1 MPRRPALSRDA
12 LRSDYA
18 FFLLVLGAAEPSC
31 CARAKAICVVA
42 KRISS
47 SLALHA
53 WVDRA
58 ACSLSCGRGI
68 PHRAALTWSGR
79 RAASRGCRRRGDLTD
94 ALRKVFTFVNPR
106 TLFFVR
112 P

>member
-1 MPRRPALSRDA
+1 MPRRLASSRGA

-31 CARAKAICVVA
+31 CARSKAILRSGKTYFVVVGA
-42 KRISS
+42 GHGGGTGGLRSPAGEGK
-47 SLALHA
+47 
-53 WVDRA
+53 
-58 ACSLSCGRGI
+58 

-79 RAASRGCRRRGDLTD
+79 RAASRGCRRRDDLTD